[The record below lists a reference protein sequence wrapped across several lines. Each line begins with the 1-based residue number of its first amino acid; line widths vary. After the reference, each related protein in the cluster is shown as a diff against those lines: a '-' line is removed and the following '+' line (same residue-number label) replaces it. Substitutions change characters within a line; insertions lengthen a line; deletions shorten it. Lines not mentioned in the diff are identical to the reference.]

1 MRLTDFSDYALRTL
15 IYLNRKDSLATLSQ
29 ISEKLNISK
38 NHLNMVAHKLVKLGY
53 VKSTRGR
60 FGGLEIETHTGS
72 LKVGDILRKTENKIR
87 LVECFQNEVNCPLF
101 PSCKF
106 KKSLNKAVDAF
117 FSSLNESTLDE
128 IS

>member
-15 IYLNRKDSLATLSQ
+15 IYLNRDDSLSPLSE
-29 ISEKLNISK
+29 ISKNLNIPK
-38 NHLNMVAHKLVKLGY
+38 NHLNMVAHKLVKLGF

-60 FGGLEIETHTGS
+60 FGGLQIETHTGS
-72 LKVGDILRKTENKIR
+72 LRVGEILRKTENRIR
-87 LVECFQNEVNCPLF
+87 LVECFQDEVSCPLF
-101 PSCKF
+101 PKCKF
-106 KKSLNKAVDAF
+106 KKSLNKAIDAF